1 MSRVYNF
8 VVLLRG
14 QLWIIPALMSATAV
28 LLAYAILGSGVDL
41 SELRG
46 TDLWWLYSGDAS
58 TARDLLSTLL
68 SGLVTMTSL
77 VVSVTFV
84 TLTLAAN
91 QLGPRLIW
99 NFIGDRQ
106 IQAVLGLFLSTIL
119 YVLVVLRSLDD
130 TLGPKGVPHVAV
142 TVASVLMVLCLFALL
157 FYVHKIARSIVAD
170 TAVKRVATE
179 LRDATR
185 DMLLEPG
192 ATSEREVP
200 SIALP
205 CAGYLSL
212 GRSGYIQTVDYEAL
226 VKVARREDAIF
237 CPAVRAGDF
246 VLSHGGHIEVRANR
260 PLPEKA
266 IKTIRRAFV
275 IGAERSPA
283 QDLEYVLR
291 QLVEIAL
298 RALSP
303 GINDPFTA
311 IAVVDRLGAALE
323 DVLLRAMPPVV
334 LRDDEGEVRV
344 IANRSEGE
352 GLIDTAFDQIRQ
364 ASGEHP
370 AVLIRIADTLA
381 KLAPVLRQ
389 DETKGAVLRHLD
401 RLSGTAK
408 QAGFTPDDHDAI
420 LTRIEQARA
429 VIKAAAQRK
438 AATLDVR
445 TASQ

>member
-1 MSRVYNF
+1 
-8 VVLLRG
+8 
-14 QLWIIPALMSATAV
+14 
-28 LLAYAILGSGVDL
+28 
-41 SELRG
+41 
-46 TDLWWLYSGDAS
+46 
-58 TARDLLSTLL
+58 
-68 SGLVTMTSL
+68 
-77 VVSVTFV
+77 
-84 TLTLAAN
+84 
-91 QLGPRLIW
+91 
-99 NFIGDRQ
+99 
-106 IQAVLGLFLSTIL
+106 
-119 YVLVVLRSLDD
+119 
-130 TLGPKGVPHVAV
+130 
-142 TVASVLMVLCLFALL
+142 
-157 FYVHKIARSIVAD
+157 
-170 TAVKRVATE
+170 
-179 LRDATR
+179 
-185 DMLLEPG
+185 
-192 ATSEREVP
+192 
-200 SIALP
+200 
-205 CAGYLSL
+205 
-212 GRSGYIQTVDYEAL
+212 
-226 VKVARREDAIF
+226 
-237 CPAVRAGDF
+237 
-246 VLSHGGHIEVRANR
+246 
-260 PLPEKA
+260 
-266 IKTIRRAFV
+266 V

-303 GINDPFTA
+303 GIKDPFTA

-364 ASGEHP
+364 ASGAHP

-389 DETKGAVLRHLD
+389 DDTRGAVLRHLD
-401 RLSGTAK
+401 RLGGTAR

-438 AATLDVR
+438 AAILDVR

>member
-14 QLWIIPALMSATAV
+14 QLWILPALMSALAL
-28 LLAYAILGSGVDL
+28 LLAYAILGAKVDL
-41 SELRG
+41 SEPRG

-68 SGLVTMTSL
+68 SGLMTMTSL

-119 YVLVVLRSLDD
+119 YSLVVLRSLDD

-142 TVASVLMVLCLFALL
+142 TVASVLTVLCLFALL

-205 CAGYLSL
+205 CAGWVSL

-226 VKVARREDAIF
+226 VKAARREDAVF
-237 CPAVRAGDF
+237 CPAVRAGHF
-246 VLSHGGHIEVRANR
+246 ILSQGEHVEVHANR

-266 IKTIRRAFV
+266 MKTIRKAFV

-291 QLVEIAL
+291 QLVDIAL

-334 LRDDEGEVRV
+334 LRDDEGKVRV

-389 DETKGAVLRHLD
+389 DEIRGAVLRHLD
-401 RLSGTAK
+401 RLSGTTK
-408 QAGFTPDDHDAI
+408 QAGFVPDDHDAI

-438 AATLDVR
+438 AAILDVR

>member
-1 MSRVYNF
+1 M
-8 VVLLRG
+8 
-14 QLWIIPALMSATAV
+14 
-28 LLAYAILGSGVDL
+28 
-41 SELRG
+41 
-46 TDLWWLYSGDAS
+46 
-58 TARDLLSTLL
+58 
-68 SGLVTMTSL
+68 
-77 VVSVTFV
+77 
-84 TLTLAAN
+84 
-91 QLGPRLIW
+91 
-99 NFIGDRQ
+99 
-106 IQAVLGLFLSTIL
+106 
-119 YVLVVLRSLDD
+119 
-130 TLGPKGVPHVAV
+130 
-142 TVASVLMVLCLFALL
+142 
-157 FYVHKIARSIVAD
+157 
-170 TAVKRVATE
+170 
-179 LRDATR
+179 
-185 DMLLEPG
+185 
-192 ATSEREVP
+192 
-200 SIALP
+200 
-205 CAGYLSL
+205 
-212 GRSGYIQTVDYEAL
+212 
-226 VKVARREDAIF
+226 ARREDAIF
-237 CPAVRAGDF
+237 CPAVRAGHF
-246 VLSHGGHIEVRANR
+246 ILSQGEHVEVHANR

-266 IKTIRRAFV
+266 MKTIRRAFV

-389 DETKGAVLRHLD
+389 DEIRGAVLRHLD
-401 RLSGTAK
+401 RLSGTTK
-408 QAGFTPDDHDAI
+408 QAGFVPDDHDAI

-429 VIKAAAQRK
+429 MIEAPADAQI
-438 AATLDVR
+438 
-445 TASQ
+445 ASR

>member
-1 MSRVYNF
+1 M
-8 VVLLRG
+8 
-14 QLWIIPALMSATAV
+14 
-28 LLAYAILGSGVDL
+28 
-41 SELRG
+41 
-46 TDLWWLYSGDAS
+46 
-58 TARDLLSTLL
+58 
-68 SGLVTMTSL
+68 TMTSL

-142 TVASVLMVLCLFALL
+142 TVASVLTVLCLFALL